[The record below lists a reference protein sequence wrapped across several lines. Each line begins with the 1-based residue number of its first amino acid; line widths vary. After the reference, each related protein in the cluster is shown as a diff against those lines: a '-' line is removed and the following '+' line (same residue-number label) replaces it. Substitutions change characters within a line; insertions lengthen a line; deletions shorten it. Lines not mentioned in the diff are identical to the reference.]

1 MYGVGICGG
10 FVLTMMCNFQRLVC
24 EFGLTQIFLKSEIFL
39 LRLISDQYLK
49 EKRERIAM
57 HDSMCDMIRHS

>member
-1 MYGVGICGG
+1 
-10 FVLTMMCNFQRLVC
+10 MMCNFQRLVC

-39 LRLISDQYLK
+39 LRLIPDQYLK